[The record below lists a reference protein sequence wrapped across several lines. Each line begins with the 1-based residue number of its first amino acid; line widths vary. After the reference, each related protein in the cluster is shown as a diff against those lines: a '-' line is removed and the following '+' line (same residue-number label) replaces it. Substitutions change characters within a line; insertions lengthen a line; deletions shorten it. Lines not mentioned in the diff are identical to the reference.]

1 MALVNLVSARA
12 LDLLLDSWRGAGTTP
27 AYEALADRIRL
38 LILDGRIGMGIRL
51 PAERDL
57 AAQLGVSRTTVTAA
71 YAELRERGYL
81 SSVRGS
87 GSVARQP
94 HGAGVAPEPSAAG
107 LLDFSKASLPALP
120 ELAAAAVAAAEQL
133 PAYFGDSG
141 FDLVGIPALRQALA
155 DRYTARG
162 LPTGPDQIMVTLGAQ
177 HAIALLSRTLV
188 ARGDRALVETP
199 SYPHAM
205 EALKQAGARLVPVP
219 VTTHD
224 GWDAEALEQAI
235 QRTSPSIG
243 YLMPDFHNP
252 TGRSMPA
259 VLRERTLELAN
270 RHGTTLIADETMAE
284 LRIDETERML
294 PFAAY
299 GRADTQAILIG
310 SANKVVWG
318 GVRIGWIRADRS
330 VIARLVRERSSGDLG
345 TPALEQ
351 LVVTHLLNDYDSL
364 LDSRRRQLRA
374 GRDFVAAQLAE
385 KLPDWEVPHVAGG
398 LTTWV
403 NLGAPVSSQ
412 LTLAA
417 RTEGLQIAA
426 GPRFGIDGA
435 FERFLRIPISYPEAE
450 TVRAVDALAA
460 AWKNV
465 GRHAL
470 AENGWL
476 AEVV

>member
-1 MALVNLVSARA
+1 MNLVSARA
-12 LDLLLDSWRGAGTTP
+12 LDLMLDSWRGAGATP

-38 LILDGRIGMGIRL
+38 LILDGRIGLGTRL

-71 YAELRERGYL
+71 YAELREKNYL

-94 HGAGVAPEPSAAG
+94 HGAGIPAETVASG
-107 LLDFSKASLPALP
+107 LLDFSKASMPALP

-141 FDLVGIPALRQALA
+141 FDPVGIPVLRQAIA

-162 LPTGPDQIMVTLGAQ
+162 LPTEPDQIMVTLGAQ
-177 HAIALLSRTLV
+177 HAIALLARTLI

-205 EALKQAGARLVPVP
+205 EALKSAGARLVPVP

-224 GWDAEALEQAI
+224 GWDQEALEQTI

-252 TGRSMPA
+252 TGQTMPA
-259 VLRERTLELAN
+259 ALRERTLDLAAQ
-270 RHGTTLIADETMAE
+270 HGTTLIADETMAE
-284 LRIDETERML
+284 LDIDATERML

-299 GRADTQAILIG
+299 GAAGAQAILVG
-310 SANKVVWG
+310 SVGKTVWG

-330 VIARLVRERSSGDLG
+330 VIARLVRARSSGDLG

-351 LVVTHLLNDYDSL
+351 LIVAHLLGDYDAIL
-364 LDSRRRQLRA
+364 ESRRRLLTT
-374 GRDFVAAQLAE
+374 GRDFLQAQLAE
-385 KLPDWEVPHVAGG
+385 KLPEWEVPRVAGG

-417 RTEGLQIAA
+417 RNEGLQIAA

-460 AWKNV
+460 AWRSV
-465 GRHAL
+465 GRLDL
-470 AENGWL
+470 AESGWL
-476 AEVV
+476 AEIV

>member
-1 MALVNLVSARA
+1 MNLVSARA
-12 LDLLLDSWRGAGTTP
+12 LDLMLDSWRGSGAAP
-27 AYEALADRIRL
+27 AYEALAGRIRL
-38 LILDGRIGMGIRL
+38 LILDGRIGLGTRL

-71 YAELRERGYL
+71 YAELREKSYL

-94 HGAGVAPEPSAAG
+94 HGGGVPAESAAAG
-107 LLDFSKASLPALP
+107 LLDFSKASMPALP

-141 FDLVGIPALRQALA
+141 FDPVGIPVLRQAIA

-162 LPTGPDQIMVTLGAQ
+162 LPTEPDQIMVTLGAQ
-177 HAIALLSRTLV
+177 HAIALLSRTLI

-205 EALKQAGARLVPVP
+205 EALKSAGARLVPVP

-224 GWDAEALEQAI
+224 GWDMEALEQAI

-252 TGRSMPA
+252 TGQSMPA
-259 VLRERTLELAN
+259 ELRERTLELAAQ
-270 RHGTTLIADETMAE
+270 HGTTLIADETMAE
-284 LRIDETERML
+284 LGIDEAERML

-299 GRADTQAILIG
+299 GAAGAQAILVG
-310 SANKVVWG
+310 SVGKTVWG

-330 VIARLVRERSSGDLG
+330 VIARLVRARSSGDLG

-351 LVVTHLLNDYDSL
+351 LVVTHLLGDYDAIL
-364 LDSRRRQLRA
+364 ESRRRQLET
-374 GRDFVAAQLAE
+374 GRDFLRAQLAE
-385 KLPDWEVPHVAGG
+385 KLPEWEVPRIAGG
-398 LTTWV
+398 LTIWV

-417 RTEGLQIAA
+417 RNEGLQIAA

-450 TVRAVDALAA
+450 TERAVDALAA
-460 AWKNV
+460 AWRSV
-465 GRHAL
+465 GRLDL
-470 AENGWL
+470 AESGWL
-476 AEVV
+476 AEIV